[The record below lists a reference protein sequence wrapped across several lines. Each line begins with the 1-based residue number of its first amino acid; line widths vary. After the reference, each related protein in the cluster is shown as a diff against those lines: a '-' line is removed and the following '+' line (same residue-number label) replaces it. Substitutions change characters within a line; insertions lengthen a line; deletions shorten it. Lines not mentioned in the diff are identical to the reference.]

1 MDSWPIRHLFADE
14 VGLGKTLE
22 VGSTVAYLNIIKHL
36 NKVVILAPQSV
47 VNQWQTEMKHH
58 FGLDFFILS
67 KDKKFWIDL
76 NGNEIERKDK
86 SLIYNLDF
94 PNKVIIS
101 KDLARGTKGQHIF
114 KHSKQFPD
122 ILVVDEAHHARASKK
137 LIHLNKRY
145 FEN

>member
-101 KDLARGTKGQHIF
+101 KDLARGTRSTYFQTLQTI
-114 KHSKQFPD
+114 SD